1 MQAKSRRGGRPCS
14 TVIKNQADKPSS
26 AHRKSANHD
35 DDMSSSWYGGVA
47 HLVEH
52 LLCKQK
58 VAGSSPVTSTIH
70 IEYALVAQLDRVPD
84 YESVDYGFE
93 SHSGHDTHMHAFVA
107 QWIERWSSEPSV
119 AGSNPVK
126 GTHGIHHR
134 KDPNDIIIVGV
145 FLSLRSYSISLG
157 SAWKRRSFHDVSVL
171 MHRRFLPVR

>member
-1 MQAKSRRGGRPCS
+1 
-14 TVIKNQADKPSS
+14 
-26 AHRKSANHD
+26 
-35 DDMSSSWYGGVA
+35 MSSSWYGGVA

-93 SHSGHDTHMHAFVA
+93 SHSGHDAHMHAFVA

-126 GTHGIHHR
+126 GTYGIHHQ

-157 SAWKRRSFHDVSVL
+157 SAWKRRSFHYVSVL